1 MIYTVQDNRR
11 AFNSGCDINFDQ
23 IQRGERLDQNK
34 NKKKYGKK
42 ENEMKDE
49 RCFLSTR
56 WPAFAVSFDHQETKK

>member
-1 MIYTVQDNRR
+1 MISTVD
-11 AFNSGCDINFDQ
+11 AISIL
-23 IQRGERLDQNK
+23 IKYKEERLDQNK

-56 WPAFAVSFDHQETKK
+56 WSAYAVSFDQPQTKK